1 MFCSLLLINLIFFF
15 LQERKEFE
23 QRFSKEQGAMREQLQ
38 VHSLTQMH
46 KFNLSYGATLFVT

>member
-1 MFCSLLLINLIFFF
+1 MSVF

-38 VHSLTQMH
+38 VTWETQTH
-46 KFNLSYGATLFVT
+46 ELNLSDVPFF

>member
-1 MFCSLLLINLIFFF
+1 MFFF

>member
-1 MFCSLLLINLIFFF
+1 MGLSVF

-38 VHSLTQMH
+38 VNFGTP
-46 KFNLSYGATLFVT
+46 NRN